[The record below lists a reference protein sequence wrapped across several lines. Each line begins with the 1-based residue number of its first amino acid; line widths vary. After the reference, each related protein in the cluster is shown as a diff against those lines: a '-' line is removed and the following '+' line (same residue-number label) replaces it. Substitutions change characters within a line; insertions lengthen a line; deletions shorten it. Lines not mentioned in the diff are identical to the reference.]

1 MTEDTV
7 ISIKDL
13 TKKFGHFTAVDEIN
27 LTVEEG
33 ELYGLLGPNGAGK
46 TTIVR
51 LLCTLIQP
59 TSGTASVAGYD
70 IREQA
75 AQVRRRI
82 GVVSDGVM
90 LYKDLTIE
98 ENLKLLSTL
107 YEIPNEQANDR
118 IRELLDM
125 FAFKEKEKRMV
136 KALSTGWT
144 KKAMICAALLHR
156 PSVLFLDEVT
166 TGLDPQSAIALQEF
180 TKSLCKKGVTVI
192 WTTHYM
198 GEPDKICDRI
208 GIMFAGKLVKNGT
221 PKELKLA
228 VNDLT
233 VVEVD
238 APNLSHEQLQ
248 KVKQKL
254 NLNGSS
260 KLKYE
265 DSKLLITSDRN
276 NDLAEQV
283 STALVGVGA
292 KIRAINTK
300 IPSLEDAF
308 IALTGGEEEIDRF
321 VEAGQ
326 K

>member
-1 MTEDTV
+1 MTEAAV
-7 ISIKDL
+7 ITTKDL
-13 TKKFGHFTAVDEIN
+13 TKTFGHFTAVDGFN
-27 LTVEEG
+27 LTIEEG

-51 LLCTLIQP
+51 MLCTLIAP
-59 TSGTASVAGYD
+59 SSGTATVAGYD

-90 LYKDLTIE
+90 LYRDLTIE
-98 ENLKLLSTL
+98 ENLKLFSTL
-107 YEIPNEQANDR
+107 YEIPNEQANAR
-118 IRELLDM
+118 IKELLDM
-125 FAFKEKEKRMV
+125 FAFKEKGKRMV

-166 TGLDPQSAIALQEF
+166 AGLDPQSAIALQEF
-180 TKSLCKKGVTVI
+180 TRNLCDQGVTVI

-221 PKELKLA
+221 PEELKHA
-228 VNDLT
+228 VNGVT
-233 VVEVD
+233 VVEAD
-238 APNLSHEQLQ
+238 TPDLSREQLQ
-248 KVKQKL
+248 KVKRKL
-254 NLNGSS
+254 NLNGTS

-265 DSKLLITSDRN
+265 DSKLLITSDHN

-283 STALVGVGA
+283 ATALMDVGA

-300 IPSLEDAF
+300 MPSLEDAF